1 MPGSPT
7 FLSKE
12 RVFTK
17 YFKKLQG
24 GNLATFLTRSLYH
37 SKNAQK

>member
-24 GNLATFLTRSLYH
+24 SNLATFFTGYLYL